1 MFGTDINGTV
11 QLIFAHVIAARQKP
25 KVRNL
30 GKLEKE
36 PAGQQNRLN
45 FLSQLQLQPLRLL
58 QLQLQ
63 QPQLRRLLHRRI
75 RMVIALTV
83 AASEVFTT

>member
-1 MFGTDINGTV
+1 MFGSDINGTV
-11 QLIFAHVIAARQKP
+11 RLIFAHVIAARQKP
-25 KVRNL
+25 KVRNF

-45 FLSQLQLQPLRLL
+45 FLSQLQLQPLRL
-58 QLQLQ
+58 LQLQ